1 MCIILLI
8 ITAHASVG
16 AAPGVAPSAPWV
28 VTPAEKLRFD
38 EMFKK
43 ADLDLDG
50 FVNGIE
56 IKNIFLQSGVPQSV
70 LAHIW

>member
-1 MCIILLI
+1 MKIYILCL
-8 ITAHASVG
+8 G
-16 AAPGVAPSAPWV
+16 AALGVAPSAPWV
-28 VTPAEKLRFD
+28 VTPAEKIQFD

-50 FVNGIE
+50 FVNGAE
-56 IKNIFLQSGVPQSV
+56 IKNIFLQSGIPQSV

>member
-1 MCIILLI
+1 M
-8 ITAHASVG
+8 APAS
-16 AAPGVAPSAPWV
+16 PWV
-28 VTPAEKLRFD
+28 VTATEKLQFD

-56 IKNIFLQSGVPQSV
+56 IKDIFLQSGVQQTV